1 MLFNNCEDQKHDIA
15 FVGFAVGRISALGSL
30 QEPECT
36 ALVSSSEWKLLT
48 CFRMWKNSLRYNNS
62 IFFPLLRPISLWGS
76 VLGSTISGKSK
87 TTRNQKQQRRHANLP
102 ARFAFRQQEKHRKGP
117 EPQPNTHTKNHRI
130 CLGHGGKSRVIAT
143 CTFKTN

>member
-62 IFFPLLRPISLWGS
+62 IFFSSVAADFALR
-76 VLGSTISGKSK
+76 LGPWFHNFRQIKNNQKPETTA
-87 TTRNQKQQRRHANLP
+87 TTRKSPGQICVSPAGETQKGAGATTKHPHQKPQDLPWTRREIPPCHCNMH
-102 ARFAFRQQEKHRKGP
+102 F
-117 EPQPNTHTKNHRI
+117 
-130 CLGHGGKSRVIAT
+130 
-143 CTFKTN
+143 